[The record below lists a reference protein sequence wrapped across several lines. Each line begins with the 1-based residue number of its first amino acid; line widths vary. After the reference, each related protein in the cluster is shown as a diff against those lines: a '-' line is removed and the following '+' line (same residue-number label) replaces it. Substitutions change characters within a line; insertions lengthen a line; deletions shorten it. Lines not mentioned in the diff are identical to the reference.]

1 MIIDDNILFLYVDYH
16 DFVYDEAPRIIGD
29 IEIEFPELWAVM
41 SPDLRRHLKRWKFS
55 FVQMKEYENR
65 LGLGRGK
72 SQMQPRF

>member
-41 SPDLRRHLKRWKFS
+41 SPDLRRHLKR
-55 FVQMKEYENR
+55 
-65 LGLGRGK
+65 
-72 SQMQPRF
+72 